1 MKKNYVHILFIIFF
15 LLLSGLSYG
24 QISSSTE
31 TSSSTIEGLA
41 VHPNPVN
48 NGLVYISTLK
58 NLVKHIEIYDVLG
71 KKTQT
76 SSILGTELNISILK
90 PGIYILKITENSI
103 TATRKLVVR

>member
-1 MKKNYVHILFIIFF
+1 MKKNYLNTLLIFTF
-15 LLLSGLSYG
+15 LMVSLLSFG
-24 QISSSTE
+24 QANPSN
-31 TSSSTIEGLA
+31 TSNSNIEGLL

-71 KKTQT
+71 KEIHT
-76 SSILGTELNISILK
+76 SSLLGIELNISILK
-90 PGIYILKITENSI
+90 PGIYILRITENSI